1 MFMITMSILYY
12 MYICVRM
19 YVSCTLYTY
28 ILHKYLSV
36 CVRARASA
44 FVCACI
50 YNSLCFRVPRN
61 EKGGKNNSIIE
72 HVAFRWSGVFLLCE
86 KIITRSSVIY
96 IYTYMYIVLPPR
108 GEGARTRCY
117 SNLLVNQYHSL
128 YI

>member
-1 MFMITMSILYY
+1 
-12 MYICVRM
+12 M
-19 YVSCTLYTY
+19 YVSCIYY
-28 ILHKYLSV
+28 IHIFCVSAFV
-36 CVRARASA
+36 SVRARA

-86 KIITRSSVIY
+86 KIITRSSISY
-96 IYTYMYIVLPPR
+96 I
-108 GEGARTRCY
+108 
-117 SNLLVNQYHSL
+117 L